1 MMKKGT
7 PTSVINKWK
16 VIKQETKQNVK
27 IGKWSFL
34 GEISEDNFYYSNTSN
49 LLKKNVSLNEV

>member
-1 MMKKGT
+1 MKKGT

>member
-1 MMKKGT
+1 MMEKGMQA
-7 PTSVINKWK
+7 SVINKWE
-16 VIKQETKQNVK
+16 VFKQETKQNVTT
-27 IGKWSFL
+27 GSWSFL